1 MMICVQQVIN
11 GVATMKT
18 GRNESCPCGSGK
30 KYKYCCLNKKGEEP
44 FILTKEVYAKDF
56 LPVYNIDECNP
67 KTFIEFDIVLP
78 FHIPMYISQTFTYGM
93 EFGYLSFRFDM
104 VTTNDS
110 YRYPLGENIPNLNI
124 HKTKILMMGAVDLD
138 YETVLGDSEKY
149 YNEFFDLLLEQL
161 NKIVLSYM
169 VSKKDEDCH
178 YLTKEMFPATIMVRT
193 TNLET
198 WKNDIGLFMLHMNVP
213 YEKNPLTED
222 EIYNFARF
230 QGIVVWEKNPFVA
243 GEQHM
248 LSARRNFKQGFY
260 MEAVSL
266 AQTSVEVLIRILY
279 KELLIDEGKTE
290 VEIEEVLENTAFMN
304 IIKKKLAS
312 YIGGSWDIAKGDTEV
327 GKWHKNTYLLRNK
340 VIHTGKIPSFKEADE
355 AIYDAIEFKKFIISR
370 VKLNKKKYPKINEYF
385 A

>member
-1 MMICVQQVIN
+1 
-11 GVATMKT
+11 MKT

-44 FILTKEVYAKDF
+44 FILTKEVYEKDF
-56 LPVYNIDECNP
+56 LPVYNIDKCYP
-67 KTFIEFDIVLP
+67 KTFVEFDIVLP
-78 FHIPMYISQTFTYGM
+78 FHIPMYISQTFTCGM

-104 VTTNDS
+104 ITTNDS
-110 YRYPLGENIPNLNI
+110 YRYPLGKNIPTLNI

-198 WKNDIGLFMLHMNVP
+198 WENDMGLFMLHMNVP

-222 EIYNFARF
+222 EIYNFKRL

-248 LSARRNFKQGFY
+248 FSARRNFKQGFY
-260 MEAVSL
+260 MEAVNL

-312 YIGGSWDIAKGDTEV
+312 YIGGSWDITKVDTEV
-327 GKWHKNTYLLRNK
+327 GKWYKNTYLLRNK
-340 VIHTGKIPSFKEADE
+340 VTHTGKIPSFKEVDE